1 MTNETMYIMCLSKG
15 VEAIKQSIKEGVLPN
30 KKLGF
35 IPTAG
40 ETYPNPYFVEE
51 SRVRLQDL
59 GLELVEVDVTNK
71 THDELASILNSI
83 DGTYVAGGNSFW
95 LLQQL
100 QKKQLVSV
108 IQDLV
113 KKGKPYFGESAGAV
127 ILYST
132 IEPIKVLDD
141 PQDAPDIESY
151 KALDLVDFIA
161 LPHIDREK
169 YKDVMGKFL
178 TDNKEKYKI
187 VPFRDD
193 QVILTRNGMDFEI
206 LDSDVRDVTS

>member
-1 MTNETMYIMCLSKG
+1 MYIMCLSKG
-15 VEAIKQSIKEGVLPN
+15 VEAIKQSIKEGVLSN

-40 ETYPNPYFVEE
+40 ETYADPYFVEE
-51 SRVRLQDL
+51 SRARLRGL
-59 GLELVEVDVTNK
+59 GLELVEVDVTGQD
-71 THDELASILNSI
+71 HDNLVNILSSI
-83 DGTYVAGGNSFW
+83 DGIYVAGGNSFY
-95 LLQQL
+95 LMQQL
-100 QKKQLVSV
+100 QKKQLVSD
-108 IQDLV
+108 IQALV
-113 KKGKPYFGESAGAV
+113 KQGKPYFGESAGAV
-127 ILYST
+127 VLYST

-151 KALDLVDFIA
+151 HALDLVDFIA

-178 TDNKEKYKI
+178 EDNKDKYKI

-193 QVILTRNGMDFEI
+193 QAILTRNGSSYEL
-206 LDSDVRDVTS
+206 LDSKIANI

>member
-1 MTNETMYIMCLSKG
+1 MKPDEDVYVMCLSKG
-15 VEAIKQSIKEGVLPN
+15 VKALIHSIDEGVLPN
-30 KKLGF
+30 KRLGF

-40 ETYPNPYFVEE
+40 ETYANPYFVEE
-51 SRVRLQDL
+51 SRTRLRDL
-59 GLELVEVDVTNK
+59 GLELVEVDVTTK
-71 THDELASILNSI
+71 AHDELVSILNSV
-83 DGTYVAGGNSFW
+83 DGIYVAGGNSFY
-95 LLQQL
+95 LMQQL

-108 IQDLV
+108 IQDLI
-113 KKGKPYFGESAGAV
+113 KQGKPYFGESAGAV

-141 PQDAPDIESY
+141 PQDAPDLESHS
-151 KALDLVDFIA
+151 ALNLVDFIP

-178 TDNKEKYKI
+178 EKNKDTYKI

-193 QVILTRNGMDFEI
+193 QAILTRNGSDYEL
-206 LDSDVRDVTS
+206 LDSSM